1 MRGENGMRRACWK
14 GTRTVISVF
23 GVSIVRSKWSMLDD
37 DMRGC
42 RLNALAKGT
51 CRKKLMDGG
60 DMTCKT
66 SRERDRSVR
75 DDDDMRRM
83 GWGDL

>member
-1 MRGENGMRRACWK
+1 M
-14 GTRTVISVF
+14 ISVF
-23 GVSIVRSKWSMLDD
+23 GVSIVRSKWSMLNDD
-37 DMRGC
+37 VRGC

-60 DMTCKT
+60 DMAGKM

-83 GWGDL
+83 RWDDL